1 MSELR
6 FTLAIIAATLFSAA
20 HAGAQ
25 VAESEINALNSKWIT
40 AEVNHDTGTL
50 ERVLDERFLA
60 TLVSGKTI
68 DRSARKTVTVH
79 ETHYFRFL
87 CPVQRRVN
95 SRPAF
100 PYGMRTVCSKKRV
113 TQKFALR

>member
-68 DRSARKTVTVH
+68 DRSARKTVTG
-79 ETHYFRFL
+79 
-87 CPVQRRVN
+87 QN
-95 SRPAF
+95 GGQNGDSA
-100 PYGMRTVCSKKRV
+100 
-113 TQKFALR
+113 